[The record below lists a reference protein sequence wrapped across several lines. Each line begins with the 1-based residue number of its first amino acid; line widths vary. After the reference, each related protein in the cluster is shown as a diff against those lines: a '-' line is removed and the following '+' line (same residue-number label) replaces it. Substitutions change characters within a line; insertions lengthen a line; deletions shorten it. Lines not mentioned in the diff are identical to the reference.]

1 MALFITFE
9 GGEGSGKSVQTK
21 LLYRRLHKLAIPVL
35 LTHEPGVT
43 SLGKKIDRL
52 LKWTQNVDIS
62 PIAEL
67 LMFNVSRAQLVK
79 EVIADALQSG
89 RTVICDRFY
98 DSTTAYQ
105 GYGRQIDIDIVKTVN
120 SIATGGLI
128 PDLTIFLDM
137 PPEEGFSR
145 KVNDKPD
152 RFETESMN
160 FHRRVREGYMEMA
173 DKEPSRWLVID
184 GTQDKE
190 TIAGIIWENVREL
203 ISAQD

>member
-9 GGEGSGKSVQTK
+9 GGEGSGKSIQAK
-21 LLYRRLHKLAIPVL
+21 ILYRRLNELAVSVV

-43 SLGKKIDRL
+43 VLGKRIDRI
-52 LKWTQNVDIS
+52 LKWTTNVDIS

-79 EVIADALQSG
+79 EIIADALQTG

-105 GYGRQIDIDIVKTVN
+105 GYGRGIDIEMVKTIN
-120 SIATGGLI
+120 SIATGGLT

-137 PPEEGFSR
+137 PPEEGFKR
-145 KVNDKPD
+145 KIHDRPD
-152 RFETESMN
+152 RFETESIN
-160 FHRRVREGYMEMA
+160 FHRRVRQGYLEMA
-173 DKEPSRWLVID
+173 KDEPVRWLVVD
-184 GTQDKE
+184 GTQKKE
-190 TIAGIIWENVREL
+190 TIAGIIWKRVSEL
-203 ISAQD
+203 IAGQD

>member
-9 GGEGSGKSVQTK
+9 GGEGSGKSIQAK
-21 LLYRRLHKLAIPVL
+21 ILYRRLSELAVSVV

-43 SLGKKIDRL
+43 VLGKRIDRI
-52 LKWTQNVDIS
+52 LKWTTNVDIS

-79 EVIADALQSG
+79 EIIADALQTG

-105 GYGRQIDIDIVKTVN
+105 GYGRGIDIEMVKTIN
-120 SIATGGLI
+120 SIATGGLT

-137 PPEEGFSR
+137 PPEEGFKR
-145 KVNDKPD
+145 KIHDRPD
-152 RFETESMN
+152 RFETESIN
-160 FHRRVREGYMEMA
+160 FHRRVRQGYLEMA
-173 DKEPSRWLVID
+173 KDEPVRWLVVD
-184 GTQDKE
+184 GTQKKE
-190 TIAGIIWENVREL
+190 TIAGIIWKRVSEL
-203 ISAQD
+203 IAGQD

>member
-9 GGEGSGKSVQTK
+9 GGEGSGKSIQAK
-21 LLYRRLHKLAIPVL
+21 LLHRRLHKLAIPVL

-43 SLGKKIDRL
+43 SLGKRIDRL

-79 EVIADALQSG
+79 EVIKDTLQSG

-105 GYGRQIDIDIVKTVN
+105 GYGRGIDIDTVKTIN
-120 SIATGGLI
+120 NIATGGLT
-128 PDLTIFLDM
+128 PDLTIFLDL
-137 PPEEGFSR
+137 PPEEGFKR
-145 KVNDKPD
+145 KIDDKHD
-152 RFETESMN
+152 RFEKESMN
-160 FHRRVREGYMEMA
+160 FHKRVREGYLEMA
-173 DKEPSRWLVID
+173 EAEPSRWLVID
-184 GTQDKE
+184 GTQSPE
-190 TIAGIIWENVREL
+190 NVAGIIWKNVREL
-203 ISAQD
+203 ISRQD

>member
-9 GGEGSGKSVQTK
+9 GGEGSGKSIQAK
-21 LLYRRLHKLAIPVL
+21 LLYRRLHKLAVPVL

-43 SLGKKIDRL
+43 SLGKRIEYL
-52 LKWTQNVDIS
+52 LKWIRNVDIS

-79 EVIADALQSG
+79 EVITDALQNG

-105 GYGRQIDIDIVKTVN
+105 GYGRGIDLETVKTVN
-120 SIATGGLI
+120 SIATGGLA
-128 PDLTIFLDM
+128 PDLTIFLDI

-145 KVNDKPD
+145 KVNDRPD
-152 RFETESMN
+152 RFETESMD
-160 FHRRVREGYMEMA
+160 FHKRVREGYLEMA
-173 DKEPSRWLVID
+173 RAEPKRWLIID
-184 GTQDKE
+184 GSQSQE
-190 TIAGIIWENVREL
+190 VISGIIWKHVSKM
-203 ISAQD
+203 IFVQD